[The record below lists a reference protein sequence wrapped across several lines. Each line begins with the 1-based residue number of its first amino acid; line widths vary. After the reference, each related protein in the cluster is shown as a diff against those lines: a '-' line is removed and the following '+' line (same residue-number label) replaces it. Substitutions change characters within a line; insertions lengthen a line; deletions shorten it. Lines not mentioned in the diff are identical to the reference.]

1 MSRTQEIEVLNRVLS
16 ILDSSLPN
24 YLNQTS
30 PWLHPSKKNRDER
43 AREVLAD
50 MVTDQRSFTERITRM
65 IQLTGE
71 QILTGKFPMDYT
83 KTNDLSLEY
92 LLKTLVHY
100 QKQDV
105 KSIEA
110 CFNALPSGCSSSS
123 LIQET
128 LGSARA
134 HLDALEE
141 LTLAKQNN

>member
-16 ILDSSLPN
+16 ILDSSLPI

-50 MVTDQRSFTERITRM
+50 MVADQRNLIERITQI

-83 KTNDLSLEY
+83 NTNDVSLEY
-92 LLKTLVHY
+92 LLRTLVHY

-105 KSIEA
+105 VAIEA
-110 CFNALPSGCSSSS
+110 CFNDLPSGCTSRS